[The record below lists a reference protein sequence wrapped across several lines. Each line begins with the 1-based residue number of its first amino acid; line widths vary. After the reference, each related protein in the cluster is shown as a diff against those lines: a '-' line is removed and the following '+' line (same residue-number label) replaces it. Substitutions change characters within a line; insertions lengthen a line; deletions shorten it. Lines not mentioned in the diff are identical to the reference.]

1 MAFKLFV
8 GIGSF
13 TDPSHWYPQ
22 GVPVSGDLAGI
33 SRGSATATGIVLDDL
48 TIDVASREGLSSF
61 GMLSLQNVMLGR
73 GLLLRVTTDASTSNV
88 AIGSALQVQGTIVNQ
103 GTITFTSG
111 TQTLTLPAS
120 TTLTNSGV
128 INFAGNATHVV
139 ATDATSSI
147 VNNGLIRVTV
157 PPPGDT
163 QINELDPPVTGT
175 GTISVSLKGG
185 LAFGS
190 AVSSGQTLLFTGG
203 ANAGTTVEINQVTL
217 FAASISGFVAGDT
230 LALAGLNADS
240 TSYQPSGTGGR
251 LTLYSGGTAVGSLQF
266 QGSYSQSSFQIQQSG
281 STVDVT
287 TTVTN
292 AATGSTSPP
301 TAGGV
306 FRFFDL
312 ADGTHFYTASVAER
326 DNVLTGRPDLVQ
338 ESNGFGTKLTQS
350 SATTAVYR
358 FFDTTHGTHF
368 FTASAGERDQIVAT
382 RPDLIFESSSTFLED
397 TAQSAGDVPVYR
409 FFSAADGT
417 HFYTASATEA
427 AGLNPSSFI
436 AEGISFYAPTG
447 SFV

>member
-1 MAFKLFV
+1 MTSKLFI

-13 TDPSHWYPQ
+13 SDPSHWSPQ
-22 GVPVSGDLAGI
+22 GVPVSGDSASLTL
-33 SRGSATATGIVLDDL
+33 GSATASGVTLDDL
-48 TIDVASREGLSSF
+48 TIGVTLYQGHGSF
-61 GMLSLQNVMLGR
+61 GMLSLQDVTLGTR
-73 GLLLRVTTDASTSNV
+73 TLLSVFTEADTQDF
-88 AIGSALQVQGTIVNQ
+88 AIGSSLQVRGAIVNQ
-103 GTITFTSG
+103 GAITFAGG
-111 TQTLTLPAS
+111 TQVLTLPAS

-128 INFAGNATHVV
+128 INFAGYATQAV
-139 ATDATSSI
+139 ATDATSGI
-147 VNNGLIRVTV
+147 VNNGLIRVTAA
-157 PPPGDT
+157 PSGDT
-163 QINELDPPVTGT
+163 QINKLGLPVTGT
-175 GTISVSLKGG
+175 GSISVSLNDH

-190 AVSSGQTLLFTGG
+190 VVSGGQTVLFTGG
-203 ANAGTTVEINQVTL
+203 ANAGTTVEIDQLKL
-217 FAASISGFVAGDT
+217 FAGSISGFVAGDT

-312 ADGTHFYTASVAER
+312 ANGTHFYTASVAER
-326 DNVLTGRPDLVQ
+326 DNVLTRRPDLVQ
-338 ESNGFGTKLTQS
+338 EFNGFGTELAQS

-397 TAQSAGDVPVYR
+397 TVQSAGDVPVYR

-447 SFV
+447 NFI